1 MSRSMIMAA
10 ALAFLLF
17 GGCVQ
22 ESYRSANGA
31 LPEPARQPEAVYLQ
45 KAVVAREGDTPLPT
59 AVENAIALQ
68 EKYAR
73 ALEDLRREQEQ
84 NRALSDEN
92 RKLTEAAGRLQAET
106 TKTQQELTEANAL
119 LIQMRQE
126 IEKWKADVLGY
137 RDEMRKANQAQIE
150 ALGKVLALLGA
161 EADSPTAAGVP
172 PTPTAAAPAAPR
184 PTATT
189 AAAAPIARPGIDT
202 PKTVAKSTST
212 VRGISKG
219 PAQ

>member
-1 MSRSMIMAA
+1 MAA
-10 ALAFLLF
+10 ALGFLLF

-22 ESYRSANGA
+22 ESYRAADGA
-31 LPEPARQPEAVYLQ
+31 FPEQPRPPEAVYLQ
-45 KAVVAREGDTPLPT
+45 KAVVARESDAPLPT
-59 AVENAIALQ
+59 AVENAIVLQ
-68 EKYAR
+68 DKYAR

-92 RKLTEAAGRLQAET
+92 RKLTEAANRLQAET

-161 EADSPTAAGVP
+161 EADSPAAGAP
-172 PTPTAAAPAAPR
+172 ATPTAAAPATPR
-184 PTATT
+184 ATATT
-189 AAAAPIARPGIDT
+189 AAAPPAVKPGVDT
-202 PKTVAKSTST
+202 PRTVAKATST
-212 VRGISKG
+212 VRSVSKG
-219 PAQ
+219 SSE